1 MKKYIVTTTINPPT
15 EATLKFLSKKDWTL
29 IVVGD
34 LKTPHNL
41 YKKLNCIYLHP
52 DEQEKKYRKLS
63 DIIGWKTIQRRNIGF
78 VEAFR
83 LGADVIATVDDD
95 NIPYENWGQ
104 NLLVGHNAS
113 CDQYKSKNGIFDP
126 LSITQSNFLWHRGY
140 PIELL
145 STRTQ
150 VEFVGTVQRKV
161 LVQAD
166 LWDGDPDIDAIARL
180 TFRPEVSFKEITKP
194 FCSNTIS
201 PFNSQN
207 TFLAIDVFPHYS
219 VLPFVGRMD
228 DIWGSYILQ
237 NYFPDNLV
245 YNSPSVYQARNP
257 QDLILNLE
265 NELFGYR
272 NTLKLLN
279 DLPNF
284 RKYLPD
290 RTKLFLQEYEK
301 CFI

>member
-1 MKKYIVTTTINPPT
+1 
-15 EATLKFLSKKDWTL
+15 
-29 IVVGD
+29 
-34 LKTPHNL
+34 
-41 YKKLNCIYLHP
+41 
-52 DEQEKKYRKLS
+52 
-63 DIIGWKTIQRRNIGF
+63 
-78 VEAFR
+78 
-83 LGADVIATVDDD
+83 
-95 NIPYENWGQ
+95 
-104 NLLVGHNAS
+104 
-113 CDQYKSKNGIFDP
+113 
-126 LSITQSNFLWHRGY
+126 
-140 PIELL
+140 
-145 STRTQ
+145 
-150 VEFVGTVQRKV
+150 
-161 LVQAD
+161 
-166 LWDGDPDIDAIARL
+166 
-180 TFRPEVSFKEITKP
+180 
-194 FCSNTIS
+194 
-201 PFNSQN
+201 
-207 TFLAIDVFPHYS
+207 
-219 VLPFVGRMD
+219 MD